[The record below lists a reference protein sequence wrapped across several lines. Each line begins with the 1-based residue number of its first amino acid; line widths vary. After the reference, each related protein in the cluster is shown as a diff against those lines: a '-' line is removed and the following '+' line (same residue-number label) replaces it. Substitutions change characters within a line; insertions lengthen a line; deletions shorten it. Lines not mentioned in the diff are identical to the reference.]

1 MGRPFFPN
9 TCPNMCKSPEETGNW
24 YLPYTF
30 AKPHGF
36 KVVDDQ
42 PPKDFNKLNKSFAD
56 ASLEDLES
64 LCSGDKEEI
73 ESNEA
78 DGEDE
83 ESTNHKSNDS
93 KDQGGKEEEFIDENR
108 NGETEE
114 GGRKWKVS
122 KYANGNMTYHPH
134 KASLKTLVAP
144 GIYI

>member
-1 MGRPFFPN
+1 MGQALFSKYMLEQCVN
-9 TCPNMCKSPEETGNW
+9 LLKETGNW
-24 YLPYTF
+24 DLPYTF

-78 DGEDE
+78 DGEEE
-83 ESTNHKSNDS
+83 ESTNHKE
-93 KDQGGKEEEFIDENR
+93 Q
-108 NGETEE
+108 
-114 GGRKWKVS
+114 
-122 KYANGNMTYHPH
+122 
-134 KASLKTLVAP
+134 
-144 GIYI
+144 